1 MLSVC
6 TLLSNKMIIFL
17 REEASEVVI
26 ANPYNAVLEN
36 SERRQKNILQFPL
49 QPVCFRQPSIS
60 ELEKQYVIY
69 IYSVSR

>member
-49 QPVCFRQPSIS
+49 
-60 ELEKQYVIY
+60 
-69 IYSVSR
+69 

>member
-6 TLLSNKMIIFL
+6 TLLSNKMIISL

-49 QPVCFRQPSIS
+49 
-60 ELEKQYVIY
+60 
-69 IYSVSR
+69 